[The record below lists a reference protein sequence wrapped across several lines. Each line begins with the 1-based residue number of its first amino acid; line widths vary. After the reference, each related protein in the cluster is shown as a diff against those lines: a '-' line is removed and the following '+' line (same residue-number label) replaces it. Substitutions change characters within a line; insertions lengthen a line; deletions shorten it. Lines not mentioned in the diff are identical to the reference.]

1 MVGHCIVFIG
11 DGVAIVA
18 GATDLS
24 FNFELTQEKL
34 QESKTVTRVNDR
46 RCTHMFRVLFALVLF
61 HVACR
66 YIAYMYT

>member
-1 MVGHCIVFIG
+1 MVGHCIAFIG

-24 FNFELTQEKL
+24 FNFELIQEEL
-34 QESKTVTRVNDR
+34 QESKTVTRVNEWK
-46 RCTHMFRVLFALVLF
+46 CSYMFRVLCVLVLF
-61 HVACR
+61 HVACI